1 MKRLTFLLLTA
12 FALQACSSTSYFV
25 VRHAEKETQN
35 SNMTSDVP
43 LSAEGKQRA
52 EALKDK
58 LQNKKVQH
66 IYSTNTLRTRSTAQP
81 LSEVVGVSIQT
92 YDHRDTSFVS
102 RIKALPKGN
111 VLIVGHSNTID
122 DLVNQFYPQAQLKDL
137 PDSQYGD
144 LFIIK
149 RKGQRYSLQV
159 DHFGK

>member
-1 MKRLTFLLLTA
+1 MRRLTLLLFTA
-12 FALQACSSTSYFV
+12 GLLQACSSTSYFI
-25 VRHAEKETQN
+25 VRHAEKEAQN
-35 SNMTSDVP
+35 ANMTSDVP
-43 LSAEGKQRA
+43 LSAEGKERA
-52 EALKDK
+52 EALESK
-58 LQNKKVQH
+58 LHSQKVKH
-66 IYSTNTLRTRSTAQP
+66 IYSTNTLRTKSTAQP
-81 LSEVVGVSIQT
+81 LSSLLGVPIQT

-149 RKGQRYSLQV
+149 RKGNRYSLQV